1 VSAAATKRAIDPDD
15 VPMLEIRNLSKTF
28 VKHRGL
34 PFIGESDAVHALDR
48 VSLTIRRGE
57 TVGLVGESG
66 SGKSTLG
73 RAILRLIPISGGTVR
88 FEGRDLAAASREDM
102 RLIRRRMQI
111 VFQDPYSSLPPR
123 MTVRHTIYDALRAGG
138 TPTSDL
144 APRLATLIGA
154 VGLGPV
160 HMDIFPHQLS
170 GGQRQRIA
178 IARALSVA
186 PSFIVADEPVSA
198 LDVSIQAQI
207 LNLFADM
214 KAEFGLTYLFISHD
228 LNVIRY
234 LADRVCVMQGGRI
247 VEDARAQ
254 DFFAGPQH
262 PYSRQLMSA
271 VPRGP

>member
-1 VSAAATKRAIDPDD
+1 
-15 VPMLEIRNLSKTF
+15 
-28 VKHRGL
+28 
-34 PFIGESDAVHALDR
+34 
-48 VSLTIRRGE
+48 
-57 TVGLVGESG
+57 
-66 SGKSTLG
+66 
-73 RAILRLIPISGGTVR
+73 
-88 FEGRDLAAASREDM
+88 
-102 RLIRRRMQI
+102 MQI

-123 MTVRHTIYDALRAGG
+123 MSVRQTIYDALRAGG
-138 TPTSDL
+138 TPPSDL
-144 APRLATLIGA
+144 APRLSALIRA
-154 VGLGPV
+154 VGLGPA
-160 HMDIFPHQLS
+160 HMDVYPHQLS

-178 IARALSVA
+178 IARSLSVE

-247 VEDARAQ
+247 VEDARAT

-262 PYSRQLMSA
+262 PYSRELMSA
-271 VPRGP
+271 VPRGR